1 VIKIKFTFCI
11 SKNTLQCIYT
21 EINIPD
27 NEGGTLDIEDYRNAE
42 NPMFVNIATG
52 DELTLNAE
60 NGTILFE
67 GDLVF
72 DNNDELADFV
82 ASTTFKWN
90 TKVEPFLLIPY
101 TFPAGLSVQNKAQ
114 IAKTVREFRIKTCV
128 K

>member
-1 VIKIKFTFCI
+1 
-11 SKNTLQCIYT
+11 
-21 EINIPD
+21 
-27 NEGGTLDIEDYRNAE
+27 LDIEDYRNAE